1 MAQKGAKNSLVRYLP
16 IYGCVSTGII
26 YTAIGVIALLSFFKL
41 KQGGADEGS
50 LMAYFNHYLA
60 GRLLVWIILLGTIS
74 YIIWRIYESI
84 TDPYEYGAGAKGII
98 TRTGIAL
105 STIPDGLIAYSAIM
119 ILLGQSSIHEDG
131 QPIEQR
137 QLGSE
142 LLSQSWGDWVM
153 VIIGV
158 IVMATAVVQLIY
170 GLTNG
175 YRERI
180 DMARFSA
187 GAKTTIHIL
196 SWVGY
201 VARGIIIGIIGFFF
215 IKSGLQQ
222 NAQQIVNTDKAFDFI
237 GDHVGH
243 AYFIMVA
250 LGTICY
256 GLFMFM
262 LGIAHNADINR

>member
-1 MAQKGAKNSLVRYLP
+1 MAQKEDKKPYVRYLP

-26 YTAIGVIALLSFFKL
+26 YTAIGVIAILSFFNL

-50 LMAYFNHYLA
+50 LLAYLNDYLA
-60 GRLLVWIILLGTIS
+60 GRILIWIILLGTIS
-74 YIIWRIYESI
+74 YFIWRIYESI
-84 TDPYEYGAGAKGII
+84 KDPYEYGSGAKGII

-105 STIPDGLIAYSAIM
+105 SAIPDGLIAYSAIT
-119 ILLGQSSIHEDG
+119 ILLGQSSIQEDG
-131 QPIEQR
+131 QPQEQR
-137 QLGSE
+137 QMAEQVLNQG
-142 LLSQSWGDWVM
+142 WGDWLM
-153 VIIGV
+153 VTIGV
-158 IVMATAVVQLIY
+158 IVMATAVVQLVY

-180 DMARFSA
+180 DIAHFSA
-187 GAKTTIHIL
+187 GAKKTIHAL
-196 SWVGY
+196 SWAGY
-201 VARGIIIGIIGFFF
+201 VARGIIISIIGFFF
-215 IKSGLQQ
+215 IKGGLQH

-243 AYFIMVA
+243 AYFIIVA

-262 LGIAHNADINR
+262 LGLAYDADKG